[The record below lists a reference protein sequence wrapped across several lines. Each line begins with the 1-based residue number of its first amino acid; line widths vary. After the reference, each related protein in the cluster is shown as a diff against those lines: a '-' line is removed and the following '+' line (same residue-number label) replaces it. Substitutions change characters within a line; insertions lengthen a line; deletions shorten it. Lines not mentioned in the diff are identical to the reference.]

1 MILNGRGGVVY
12 WLGGSTGGPTVT
24 LSHVIGQ
31 DTHYQVIFKIE
42 NDYNLDWIGLD
53 LTWNDSSSALDNLVT
68 EVRKGHYPV
77 SILGHLLQQTKNI
90 SFLTN
95 LSGMNFQTAFWMWK
109 YYQKCLMVLSGMV
122 WLLRK
127 HFDLWTNCP
136 KCLMVATDNEFW
148 NI

>member
-1 MILNGRGGVVY
+1 MILNGRSGVVY

-24 LSHVIGQ
+24 LSMLSDKTRTTKLFSRLRTI
-31 DTHYQVIFKIE
+31 TI
-42 NDYNLDWIGLD
+42 WIGLD

-77 SILGHLLQQTKNI
+77 SIPGHLLQQTKNI

-136 KCLMVATDNEFW
+136 KCLMGATDNEFW